1 MAILSRFSEH
11 DVRFLA
17 ARTQQLALTGHKR
30 SVRSSRALGVLVV
43 VVSFGVVG
51 GEFAGVDLNRL
62 ALPLGVVLFA
72 SGSPGEISPFRHL
85 ASVRH
90 RFDDDASLFNTLAV
104 GMVPAYLFAKA
115 DLGGSM
121 TEASIDLQQ
130 PTFRRR
136 IRLHR

>member
-51 GEFAGVDLNRL
+51 G
-62 ALPLGVVLFA
+62 
-72 SGSPGEISPFRHL
+72 
-85 ASVRH
+85 
-90 RFDDDASLFNTLAV
+90 
-104 GMVPAYLFAKA
+104 
-115 DLGGSM
+115 
-121 TEASIDLQQ
+121 
-130 PTFRRR
+130 R
-136 IRLHR
+136 IRHFAIWRACATDLIMTRLFSIL